1 MNATPPS
8 HRSIRWA
15 SVAVLGLAMVAVAEE
30 PARKPDERR
39 AAKEAL
45 AEFNSLIGE
54 WRGVG
59 QPRRNSNAGAWSEQ
73 AEWIWEFHDDG
84 TVGLRY
90 TTQDSKLI
98 RSALLTFD
106 PENKRYR
113 LTAVFADK
121 SRRNYAGTLADKRLA
136 LESRP
141 DDSGDVHRLTITP
154 LNDKRLLVLHE
165 KRRDGSRFPTRVAE
179 IGYTRAGTSLAVETL
194 GGPECIVT
202 GGLGTIKVSH
212 KGETYYVCCTGCR
225 TAFEDDP
232 EGTIAEYEERLAQ
245 EKKDKESE

>member
-1 MNATPPS
+1 MNRPCGS
-8 HRSIRWA
+8 RRSAGWIPILFLG
-15 SVAVLGLAMVAVAEE
+15 LGLAALGEDTS
-30 PARKPDERR
+30 RKPEDRR

-59 QPRRNSNAGAWSEQ
+59 QPRRNSNAGAWSER
-73 AEWIWEFHDDG
+73 AEWIWEFGEDG

-90 TTQDSKLI
+90 TTEDSKLI

-106 PENKRYR
+106 RESKHYR
-113 LTAVFADK
+113 LAGVFADGT
-121 SRRNYAGTLADKRLA
+121 RRAYEGTLSDKRLV
-136 LESRP
+136 LESKP
-141 DDSGDVHRLTITP
+141 DDGGDVHRMTITP
-154 LNDKRLLVLHE
+154 LNEKRVLVLHE
-165 KRRDGSRFPTRVAE
+165 KRRDGSRIATRVAE

-212 KGETYYVCCTGCR
+212 KGETYYVCCSGCR
-225 TAFEDDP
+225 RAFEDDP
-232 EGTIAEYEERLAQ
+232 EGTIADYEERLK
-245 EKKDKESE
+245 EKKGNE